1 MDIGTNLINPES
13 GWVRKYC
20 KPANAGS
27 FFKGVNLT
35 GNTGWFP
42 VGADYQAEGGNAF
55 YATAAV
61 PSPELSFTFFGTGL
75 RIMAGHDTIPLSEY
89 LVIKINGS
97 EEQYVKIFSKT
108 PPFTVV
114 YENLKLENKEHTV
127 TIRTSMGYTGKYT
140 FLYAIDYFDPTQIT
154 KGVSLYKK
162 QSGKIFVD
170 DFDSINPEWII
181 SPSDSFSIAARK
193 GFIRLN
199 HTADKDVM
207 LLINKPEGDIAIQ
220 VIADY
225 TPDVEGDKGGL
236 IIYQNADNKIEFLE
250 SHSINSSKEHR
261 EWLAT
266 STGEQWDFYSKVDAT
281 FDYADSDKLEATK
294 IGVVLKKGVADPYKP
309 LDIDRIIIT
318 SGHKLKLRQLF
329 PNNRVILKDENGT
342 TLSINQVGKLNTG
355 IDINLPSLEFQGTI
369 EVCDE
374 QNSLIAEKK
383 ALFYGGDIYNMGS
396 PLKIIM
402 DSKEL
407 NDTDPTN
414 LGNMIEEKRII
425 KMMVQNENSVAVHN
439 LKISIEQYME
449 RVGYTWADISL
460 DKSNWADQI
469 AIGTLGANSYSEFW
483 VLVTKDLN
491 YIGFEPIL
499 FNIKLQHD

>member
-1 MDIGTNLINPES
+1 MEENKIEGDEMATIGQVLKTPELGWRRYDCNSQNFSLFDTDFDLSSSDRFYSGITNGQYIRFKFFGKQLRVIAEVSNLPGQVSISIDGNKDYFSLNSKADENY
-13 GWVRKYC
+13 VLKYEKQFTEQAIREC
-20 KPANAGS
+20 IIKIENNNIS
-27 FFKGVNLT
+27 FHRF
-35 GNTGWFP
+35 
-42 VGADYQAEGGNAF
+42 NAF
-55 YATAAV
+55 DID
-61 PSPELSFTFFGTGL
+61 SSG
-75 RIMAGHDTIPLSEY
+75 Y
-89 LVIKINGS
+89 L
-97 EEQYVKIFSKT
+97 
-108 PPFTVV
+108 
-114 YENLKLENKEHTV
+114 
-127 TIRTSMGYTGKYT
+127 
-140 FLYAIDYFDPTQIT
+140 IDFMR
-154 KGVSLYKK
+154 KVSLYKK
-162 QSGKIFVD
+162 EAGKIFIE

-181 SPSDSFSIAARK
+181 SPSESFSIAARK

-207 LLINKPEGDIAIQ
+207 LLINKPQGNIAIQ

-236 IIYQNADNKIEFLE
+236 IIYQNADSKIEFLE

-294 IGVVLKKGVADPYKP
+294 IGVVLKKGVADAYKP
-309 LDIDRIIIT
+309 LDINRIIIT

-329 PNNRVILKDENGT
+329 PNNRVILRDENGT

-355 IDINLPSLEFQGTI
+355 IDINLPSLEFKGTI
-369 EVCDE
+369 EVYDE

-414 LGNMIEEKRII
+414 LGNMIEGKRII

-449 RVGYTWADISL
+449 KVGYTWADISL
-460 DKSNWADQI
+460 NKSNWEDQI
-469 AIGTLGANSYSEFW
+469 TLGTLSANSYSEFW